1 MVDTLK
7 AVIGDVKYFLA
18 FLVLTFYSFAASFH
32 ILFRK
37 DQKDIQV
44 RGWWSYKH
52 LNDVLMLCIVEHA
65 TLHGPAS
72 FLRVCDISLACMHGI
87 STCALHSGS

>member
-37 DQKDIQV
+37 DQKEIEV
-44 RGWWSYKH
+44 RRSAGHHPRTSMSH
-52 LNDVLMLCIVEHA
+52 LGTAHIACF
-65 TLHGPAS
+65 PAS
-72 FLRVCDISLACMHGI
+72 KQPSSAC
-87 STCALHSGS
+87 

>member
-37 DQKDIQV
+37 DQKEIEV
-44 RGWWSYKH
+44 RRSARRQAPVG
-52 LNDVLMLCIVEHA
+52 CQ
-65 TLHGPAS
+65 
-72 FLRVCDISLACMHGI
+72 
-87 STCALHSGS
+87 